1 MEKHKAF
8 FGDKTCWDTT
18 IWFGFP
24 NMFRQPQTTPTARLS
39 WWLTA
44 FSGENWAVA
53 VKPLLVDDCR
63 DYTLGPF
70 LASFMVS
77 SWRVCRTIWTPQ
89 KIPMGL
95 SRTILLCDK
104 NPLKIIRNY
113 MRNTKNTIKH
123 LWNYLQNQTK
133 SLGTIWKNTQNSTG
147 IMLKLIKIWRGLH
160 DICLHF
166 RPEPKILIF
175 FRGTTLKY

>member
-1 MEKHKAF
+1 MIIIIK
-8 FGDKTCWDTT
+8 
-18 IWFGFP
+18 IIIIY
-24 NMFRQPQTTPTARLS
+24 N
-39 WWLTA
+39 
-44 FSGENWAVA
+44 NNNN
-53 VKPLLVDDCR
+53 
-63 DYTLGPF
+63 LGPF

-77 SWRVCRTIWTPQ
+77 SSRVCRTIWTPH

-113 MRNTKNTIKH
+113 MRNTKNTINH

-160 DICLHF
+160 DIYVFTFAQNRKFWYFSGEPPLNIKPSCQHQRHHSNTFWKLPSTLCLSVNTQYQKG
-166 RPEPKILIF
+166 RIE
-175 FRGTTLKY
+175 